1 MEIIKKLPVWSIVAL
16 LLILMVLA
24 CFAVADGR
32 RVEFWPPV
40 IHEKGSDDI
49 FELKNK
55 LNERQDYMAPANI
68 IKLFPVQTQ
77 QETIALTQQEITRL
91 LADYQAEVQM
101 HEKKIQEMQ
110 GQLAEVQRVDG
121 TFLYKLLIFNHDTQC
136 YGTSL
141 NFTAG
146 KDKDQCLTKKILASR
161 FLEFLAEVDF
171 YQNNQ
176 KDNVQTAKLQL
187 LKLQS
192 KYQFNTK
199 GWYGPDVFKS
209 IINEFHGKS

>member
-1 MEIIKKLPVWSIVAL
+1 
-16 LLILMVLA
+16 MVLA

-40 IHEKGSDDI
+40 IHEKNNDDVS
-49 FELKNK
+49 ELKNK
-55 LNERQDYMAPANI
+55 LNELQEYMAPANI
-68 IKLFPVQTQ
+68 IKLFPVQAQQESITLTQ
-77 QETIALTQQEITRL
+77 QETARL
-91 LADYQAEVQM
+91 LAAYQAEVQV
-101 HEKKIQEMQ
+101 HENKIQEMQ
-110 GQLAEVQRVDG
+110 GQLDEVQRIGG
-121 TFLYKLLIFNHDTQC
+121 TFLYKLLIFNHDAQC

-146 KDKDQCLTKKILASR
+146 KDKDQCLTKQKLALR

-176 KDNVQTAKLQL
+176 ENNVQTAKQQL
-187 LKLQS
+187 LKLQG